1 MDNEIRNELK
11 DIRQQLTK
19 LTDLVNK
26 LIESSDQMVNHSI
39 KNEVEEIRQDLK
51 QLTELV
57 TQLLFDSQKMVNH
70 IGFIESTYLTNHFW
84 LISKKV

>member
-1 MDNEIRNELK
+1 MDN
-11 DIRQQLTK
+11 D
-19 LTDLVNK
+19 
-26 LIESSDQMVNHSI
+26 SI
-39 KNEVEEIRQDLK
+39 KNEIKEIRKDLK

-70 IGFIESTYLTNHFW
+70 IGFIESTYLNTNHFW

>member
-1 MDNEIRNELK
+1 MDNEIKE
-11 DIRQQLTK
+11 IRQQ
-19 LTDLVNK
+19 
-26 LIESSDQMVNHSI
+26 
-39 KNEVEEIRQDLK
+39 LK

-57 TQLLFDSQKMVNH
+57 NQLLIDSSKMVNH